1 VAYKEAVE
9 EEIGGWWRRCE
20 YMAKEFATAINCM
33 DGRVQKPV
41 AEYIQNS
48 FSVDYVD
55 MITEPGPNK
64 ILSEGKDTNI
74 IEFLKKK
81 VEVSVEKHNSK
92 LIVVA
97 AHYDCAGNPES
108 EDLQKEHLRKA
119 VEVVISWR
127 FPVKKVIALWLDESF
142 KPSIIS

>member
-1 VAYKEAVE
+1 
-9 EEIGGWWRRCE
+9 
-20 YMAKEFATAINCM
+20 MFKEFATAINCI

-41 AEYIQNS
+41 VEYMQKN

-64 ILSEGKDTNI
+64 ILSKNKDKDI

-81 VEVSVEKHNSK
+81 VGISVNKHNSQ
-92 LIVVA
+92 IIAIA
-97 AHYDCAGNPES
+97 AHYDCAGNPET
-108 EDLQKEHLRKA
+108 ENVQKEHLRKA
-119 VEVVISWR
+119 VNIIVSWG
-127 FPVKKVIALWLDESF
+127 FPVKKIIALWLDENF

>member
-1 VAYKEAVE
+1 
-9 EEIGGWWRRCE
+9 
-20 YMAKEFATAINCM
+20 MAKEFATAINCI

-41 AEYIQNS
+41 AEYMQKS

-64 ILSEGKDTNI
+64 ILSEGKDANI

-81 VEVSVEKHNSK
+81 VEISVEKHSSQ
-92 LIVVA
+92 IIAVV

-108 EDLQKEHLRKA
+108 EDVQKEHLRKA
-119 VEVVISWR
+119 VNVIVSWG
-127 FPVKKVIALWLDESF
+127 FPVKKIIALWLDENF